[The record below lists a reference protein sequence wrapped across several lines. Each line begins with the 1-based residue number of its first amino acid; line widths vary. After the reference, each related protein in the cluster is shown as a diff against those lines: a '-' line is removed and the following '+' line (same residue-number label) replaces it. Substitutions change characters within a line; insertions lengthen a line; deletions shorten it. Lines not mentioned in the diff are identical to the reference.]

1 MYFEEGKNI
10 SQIAKE
16 TGHDRKTVRNYLYKR
31 GLEQRVTKTEEQPS
45 FSKLEPFKADIDSW
59 LN

>member
-1 MYFEEGKNI
+1 M
-10 SQIAKE
+10 
-16 TGHDRKTVRNYLYKR
+16 TVNSKKLSVQR
-31 GLEQRVTKTEEQPS
+31 GLEQRVTKTEETTI